1 MEETIAEI
9 NRVTTGWFTY
19 FRHSNWNV
27 FDTYDGMIRRRLRRQ
42 LLKRHRRN
50 PKRLV
55 ATHPLAECLLHGL
68 GYRSLRDAHTR
79 YVQSLPRETTNWRAV
94 CGRTACTVRRE
105 GSPAQPD
112 FPTPICGHNPE
123 NLMQPSLLTR
133 RSFCAASAVAV
144 GSAVMPRPLADA
156 AESEPFQLKY
166 ILGSCMY
173 GYQYVGE
180 ILPEVRKTGAT
191 AIDIWPKVHGNQ
203 REQLTD
209 LGEDKFSAMLKQHE
223 ITLGC
228 ITQYKLG
235 PFGLQDEMRLAQRFG
250 CRTIVTGGRGP
261 AGLKGNDLKAGVQDF
276 IEKMKPHLEV
286 AEETGVTIA
295 IENHGNNLIES
306 PDSLKWLAELRPSK
320 HLAIAFAPYHLPQD
334 AELLGR
340 LLKTLGDSIAV
351 FYAWQHG
358 MGCHEKLPKEQE
370 LLQMPGRGDLDFGPL
385 LAALKRMKYSGWTEI
400 FMHPVPRGIPI
411 LETASAVTAEI
422 NRSRDYLNKLLSDA

>member
-1 MEETIAEI
+1 
-9 NRVTTGWFTY
+9 
-19 FRHSNWNV
+19 
-27 FDTYDGMIRRRLRRQ
+27 
-42 LLKRHRRN
+42 
-50 PKRLV
+50 
-55 ATHPLAECLLHGL
+55 
-68 GYRSLRDAHTR
+68 
-79 YVQSLPRETTNWRAV
+79 
-94 CGRTACTVRRE
+94 
-105 GSPAQPD
+105 
-112 FPTPICGHNPE
+112 
-123 NLMQPSLLTR
+123 MQPSLLTR

-144 GSAVMPRPLADA
+144 GSAVMPRTLVDA
-156 AESEPFQLKY
+156 AESEMFQLKY

-180 ILPEVRKTGAT
+180 ILPEVRKIGAT
-191 AIDIWPKVHGNQ
+191 ALDVWPKVHGNQ

-250 CRTIVTGGRGP
+250 CKTIVTGGRGP
-261 AGLKGNDLKAGVQDF
+261 AGLKGDDLKAGVQGF
-276 IEKMKPHLEV
+276 IDKMKPHLEV

-295 IENHGNNLIES
+295 VENHGNNLIES

-334 AELLGR
+334 ADLLGR
-340 LLKTLGDSIAV
+340 LIETLGDSIAV

-358 MGCHEKLPKEQE
+358 MGCHKKLPREQE

-422 NRSRDYLNKLLSDA
+422 NRSRDYLNQLLSDA